1 MDNPRYER
9 YLTSPQR
16 EQSPAKRRIRHL
28 CGDLARKIGLRQLKP
43 RTALVAGVLFVL
55 LAGLGLT
62 RSGLF
67 RASESGVAAGGITP
81 PTSAQPVE
89 TTVTVHVVV
98 DQSPEVV
105 AGGDVVPTSDPAPT
119 ATGGKIDL
127 NTADVQALDTLPGI
141 GPATAQKVIADR
153 TANGPFTSP
162 EDLMRVSGI
171 GQKKFDALKD
181 LITVGK

>member
-9 YLTSPQR
+9 YLTSPPR
-16 EQSPAKRRIRHL
+16 EQGPAKRRVRHL

-55 LAGLGLT
+55 LAGLGLF

-67 RASESGVAAGGITP
+67 RASESGVA
-81 PTSAQPVE
+81 TSTVSTQPAE

-98 DQSPEVV
+98 DQSPAAVSV
-105 AGGDVVPTSDPAPT
+105 GDAVPTSDPAPI
-119 ATGGKIDL
+119 AGGKIDL
-127 NTADVQALDTLPGI
+127 NAADAQALDTLPGI
-141 GPATAQKVIADR
+141 GPATAQKIIADR